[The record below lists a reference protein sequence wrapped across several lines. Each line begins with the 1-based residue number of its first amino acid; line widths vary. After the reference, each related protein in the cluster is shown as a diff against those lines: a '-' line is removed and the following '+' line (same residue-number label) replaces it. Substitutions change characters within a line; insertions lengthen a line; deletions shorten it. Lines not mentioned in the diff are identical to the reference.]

1 MNTFKNL
8 LLKGLPKY
16 QYDSVLMHRSFKLVG
31 TMTFSIERSPFTYI
45 YFISK
50 IILLKKKEAIFYEIN
65 IILDS
70 NIK

>member
-1 MNTFKNL
+1 
-8 LLKGLPKY
+8 
-16 QYDSVLMHRSFKLVG
+16 MHRSFKFVG
-31 TMTFSIERSPFTYI
+31 TMTFSIERGPFTYI

>member
-1 MNTFKNL
+1 
-8 LLKGLPKY
+8 
-16 QYDSVLMHRSFKLVG
+16 MHRSFKLVC
-31 TMTFSIERSPFTYI
+31 TMTFSVQRGPFTYV

-50 IILLKKKEAIFYEIN
+50 IILLKKKGEIFYEMN